1 MTNELVKMLDTED
14 ATLWIEY
21 LEDEDHRRRRQALVR
36 LNAFVQRLMRYPAA
50 RRDEFAALVCQ
61 AVVDQNV
68 DFPVRHASSAYDRCA
83 ISTTSPGRN

>member
-14 ATLWIEY
+14 AALWIEY
-21 LEDEDHRRRRQALVR
+21 LEDEDHGRRQALVR
-36 LNAFVQRLMRYPAA
+36 LNAFVQRLMCYPAA

-68 DFPVRHASSAYDRCA
+68 DLLVRHVSSAYELCA
-83 ISTTSPGRN
+83 ISTTSPGQN

>member
-14 ATLWIEY
+14 ATMWIEY
-21 LEDEDHRRRRQALVR
+21 LEDEDHGRRQALVR
-36 LNAFVQRLMRYPAA
+36 LNAFVQRLKRYPAA
-50 RRDEFAALVCQ
+50 RRDEFAALMCQ

-68 DFPVRHASSAYDRCA
+68 DLPVRHASSAYDRCA